1 MVGQEYIEHWED
13 KKTQQTSDDVDES
26 TLEKFFKAT
35 ISCGRMPQIPFNKR
49 RILTNLGVLKGNY
62 LSNAGVCLFSK
73 QKPLS
78 LKMGVFATEHR
89 TTLLDIVLAEGN
101 IFELIEQA
109 VSFLLKNMR
118 WRVEIP
124 DNNIQRIEIPEVP
137 IKVLREAVVN
147 SFVHAK
153 YDVHV
158 HHEIDIFSNRISVCN
173 PGCFA
178 NKYQPIDYATRD
190 IHSYLRNEV
199 IAKALYLSNNV
210 ETFGS
215 GIKNIYKLCNDEGIT
230 VSYTN
235 EEEAFTMEFSRRDRN
250 STTLQNR
257 DYEKQKQIDIVSTR
271 HSDSEIN
278 GKIKPGGEI
287 NGEIKRPGGEING
300 EIKRPVGEING
311 EINRPVGE
319 ISGEINRPVGE
330 ISGEIKP
337 DGEINGEIKRP
348 DGEINGEIKR
358 PDGEINGEI
367 KRPDG
372 EINGDQKIKSL
383 SADELLLLNL
393 LMNNPAM
400 TNPELAASSG
410 KSPRTVSRILSALK
424 RKKLLTRVGS
434 NKTGFWV
441 LP

>member
-1 MVGQEYIEHWED
+1 
-13 KKTQQTSDDVDES
+13 
-26 TLEKFFKAT
+26 
-35 ISCGRMPQIPFNKR
+35 MPQIPFNKR

-89 TTLLDIVLAEGN
+89 ATLLDIVLAEGN

-147 SFVHAK
+147 SFAHAK

-215 GIKNIYKLCNDEGIT
+215 GIKNIYKLCNEEGIT

-287 NGEIKRPGGEING
+287 NGEIKRPGGEIS
-300 EIKRPVGEING
+300 GEING
-311 EINRPVGE
+311 EIKR
-319 ISGEINRPVGE
+319 
-330 ISGEIKP
+330 P

-348 DGEINGEIKR
+348 DGEINGEINRPDGEINGEIK